1 MVILWRETISHNE
14 LDPLK
19 KLSKNIAINK
29 TLIGKCVNQ
38 IEKSKTMGYEYSSGA
53 GVRMMNSSPSLQRVN
68 SKSDY

>member
-1 MVILWRETISHNE
+1 
-14 LDPLK
+14 LK

-53 GVRMMNSSPSLQRVN
+53 GARMMNSSPSLQRVN
-68 SKSDY
+68 SRSDY